1 MERSMKLFW
10 VAVAIIIT
18 FEIATLT
25 VILNHK
31 DNTGRMLTFYGTDDI
46 YYVDIDKL
54 RVGTESGRI
63 DTSFDT
69 FQDMAAFVDQVSAD
83 VENRAMT
90 YEITAA
96 LKSTSATVMDG
107 GNAVLLKLYNY
118 HERDTIGVVLS
129 KADNGSFIFQD

>member
-1 MERSMKLFW
+1 MKLFW
-10 VAVAIIIT
+10 VAVAILIT

-25 VILNHK
+25 VILNHQ

-69 FQDMAAFVDQVSAD
+69 FQDMAAFIDQVSAD

-96 LKSTSATVMDG
+96 LKGTSATVMDG

-129 KADNGSFIFQD
+129 KTDNGSFIFQD

>member
-1 MERSMKLFW
+1 MKLFW

-25 VILNHK
+25 VILNHQ

-54 RVGTESGRI
+54 HVGTESGRI
-63 DTSFDT
+63 DTSFET
-69 FQDMAAFVDQVSAD
+69 FQDMATFIDQISAD

-90 YEITAA
+90 YEITSA
-96 LKSTSATVMDG
+96 LLSTSATITND

-129 KADNGSFIFQD
+129 KTDNGSFIFQD